1 MARKMANFV
10 IEKVIEK
17 YLSDVLKYQNLP
29 EYLIIARI
37 SLDQWKPHELKAI
50 TLSDERNKYDVFHA
64 EHPGN
69 PRTSRD
75 PRDLNILSSALA
87 SQGYEVHAFARR
99 DKQYVRVAAAG
110 AKPA

>member
-1 MARKMANFV
+1 MANSI

-29 EYLIIARI
+29 EYLIVARI
-37 SLDQWKPHELKAI
+37 SLDQWKPNELKPV

-69 PRTSRD
+69 PRTSTN

-87 SQGYEVHAFARR
+87 SQGYEVNAFARR
-99 DKQYVRVAAAG
+99 DKQYVRVATAG

>member
-1 MARKMANFV
+1 MADSI

-37 SLDQWKPHELKAI
+37 SLDQWKPHELRAI
-50 TLSDERNKYDVFHA
+50 TLSDERNKYDIFHA
-64 EHPGN
+64 GHPGN
-69 PRTSRD
+69 PRTSTD
-75 PRDLNILSSALA
+75 PRDLNILSSALV
-87 SQGYEVHAFARR
+87 SQGYEVHAFAYREKR
-99 DKQYVRVAAAG
+99 YQPIAAAG